1 MSRSAGLSRRL
12 LLGALAAAPFAALR
26 AEDGATQP
34 ACYDPAALPGRER
47 SMRRSLG
54 FKEVSDS
61 PEKRCGSCA
70 FFTAK
75 QGDCGT
81 CELLAGG
88 QTTAK
93 GICNSWALKEA
104 G

>member
-1 MSRSAGLSRRL
+1 MSKSAGLSRRL
-12 LLGALAAAPFAALR
+12 LLATLAVAPFAALR
-26 AEDGATQP
+26 AEERGAQA

-70 FFTAK
+70 FFTSK

-88 QTTAK
+88 QTTAN
-93 GICNSWALKEA
+93 GVCNGWAKKE
-104 G
+104 GG